1 MTVSHAKYDI
11 AVIGAGASG
20 MVAAIASARAGARV
34 CLIEANSRV
43 GRKILETGNGRCNLS
58 HTPIDGSEYR
68 GSGAGRIK
76 SFLERFGIDE
86 TLSFFR
92 DIGLLTRERDGYIY
106 PYSETASSVL
116 DVLRYA
122 VENIGIE
129 LYTDKRIDKINRVSG
144 GFDIGRL
151 HADRVIVS
159 TGGSADPASGSD
171 GSGYKLVRDL
181 GLKIVHPLPALVK
194 VRTREQKDMSV
205 TAGVRAKGVVSVIT
219 EECIASDRGEIQFT
233 RDGLSGIPVFN
244 VSRFIS
250 RAISEGRDVKLV
262 LDLMPD
268 MSISDIE
275 SYVTGLTETCSTR
288 LRSIDEILAGVL
300 HKKINT
306 YICKR
311 IGIGINSPAGD
322 MTRKQISR
330 YAGTI
335 KSLEYDI
342 ESVYGFEQA
351 QVTAGGVDF
360 DEVDDDLQSIKVP
373 GLYLT
378 GEIMDIDGPCG
389 GYNLQWAWTSGY
401 IAGSSAGRG

>member
-20 MVAAIASARAGARV
+20 MLAAVVSSRAGARV
-34 CLIEANSRV
+34 CLIEANPRV

-68 GSGAGRIK
+68 GSGVGRITA
-76 SFLERFGIDE
+76 FLDRFGTDE
-86 TLSFFR
+86 TLRYFR
-92 DIGLLTRERDGYIY
+92 GLGLLTRERDGYIY

-122 VENIGIE
+122 VEDAGIE
-129 LYTDKRIDKINRVSG
+129 MYTDRRIDRIEPANG
-144 GFDIGRL
+144 GFDIGGI
-151 HADRVIVS
+151 HADKVIIS
-159 TGGSADPASGSD
+159 TGGAADPASGSD
-171 GSGYKLVRDL
+171 GSGYKLARDL
-181 GLKIVHPLPALVK
+181 GLKIVRPLPALVK
-194 VRTREQKDMSV
+194 VRTRDQKDMSV
-205 TAGVRAKGVVSVIT
+205 TAGVRAKGTVSVMT
-219 EECIASDRGEIQFT
+219 TDCIASDRGEIQFT

-244 VSRFIS
+244 VSRYIS
-250 RAISEGRDVKLV
+250 YAISEGRDVKLS
-262 LDLMPD
+262 LDLIPD
-268 MSISDIE
+268 MSITDIE
-275 SYVTGLTETCSTR
+275 SYVTGLTEAGSDHR
-288 LRSIDEILAGVL
+288 RSIEETLAGVL
-300 HKKINT
+300 HKKINA

-311 IGIGINSPAGD
+311 IGIGISSPAGD
-322 MTRKQISR
+322 MTRKQISL
-330 YAGTI
+330 YARMI
-335 KSLEYDI
+335 KALEYDI

-401 IAGSSAGRG
+401 IAGSAAGRR